1 MDVTQEAW
9 ERELLVRLE
18 DPARYREAVAMVND
32 PALLAAAAG
41 DRDAAERAVRGMSC
55 LAWHDAEDA
64 RAVGRQLKEVTD
76 QSELGLL
83 FERAGLDI
91 LASRAYE
98 AAGRP
103 PLPPE
108 LMALLSTGAFSAS
121 GRRHDVA
128 GRLRNALLERP
139 QEILDQLGAALHG
152 RRALQLA
159 LERRVKHGVPAG
171 RTTWKGMAGRL
182 RPAFHTAME
191 KANTGTGW
199 SVTAFLF
206 ALAGFLWL
214 VVIGFVGMAAG
225 KESPVAT
232 GLVLVMFGSMGA
244 LWWFLERRFYRHRIR
259 LRLMN
264 VMARVGVTFEAVR
277 GWIGW
282 SPGRFGLW
290 RLAPWLDNDQALK
303 FAGLLAA
310 MAAVE
315 ADDAVDRP

>member
-18 DPARYREAVAMVND
+18 DPARYGEAVAMVSD

-41 DRDAAERAVRGMSC
+41 DREAAVRAVKGMSC

-64 RAVGRQLKEVTD
+64 RAIGRQLKEVTD
-76 QSELGLL
+76 QSELGVL

-103 PLPPE
+103 PLPAE

-121 GRRHDVA
+121 GRRQDVA
-128 GRLRNALLERP
+128 GRLRNALVERP
-139 QEILDQLGAALHG
+139 QEMLDQLGAALHG

-159 LERRVKHGVPAG
+159 LERRVKHGIPAG
-171 RTTWKGMAGRL
+171 RATWKGMEGRL

-191 KANTGTGW
+191 KTNTGTGW
-199 SVTAFLF
+199 LETACFVVLMGFAWFL
-206 ALAGFLWL
+206 A
-214 VVIGFVGMAAG
+214 IGFTAMGVGKQNLLPMLMVFG
-225 KESPVAT
+225 
-232 GLVLVMFGSMGA
+232 MFGSLGA
-244 LWWFLERRFYRHRIR
+244 TWWFAERRIYRQRIR
-259 LRLMN
+259 LRVMDT
-264 VMARVGVTFEAVR
+264 MARVGVTFEAVR

-290 RLAPWLDNDQALK
+290 RLSPWLDNDPALK

-315 ADDAVDRP
+315 AE